1 MTCSPALIVL
11 QKGVGCPCIR
21 PLKSKSLFISWL
33 FIFSLECGHVILFSS
48 QTISSDSNAETLSA
62 RYEPHVCLT
71 RDALFR
77 LLNNHGPD
85 FGEQWEVPV
94 WVKLNPGKGKSSQS
108 CPLISCISITRKVH
122 EIMKEDNLYTYRKM
136 FFIFNYPSEIKFK
149 VENMIT
155 SFCIA
160 PKWPH
165 GDTGDFLKPLV
176 RR

>member
-11 QKGVGCPCIR
+11 QKDVGFHTHKAAKVQITVYIMVVHLFFGVCN
-21 PLKSKSLFISWL
+21 
-33 FIFSLECGHVILFSS
+33 VILFSL

-94 WVKLNPGKGKSSQS
+94 WVKLNPGKGKSLRS
-108 CPLISCISITRKVH
+108 CPLISCTNITRKVH
-122 EIMKEDNLYTYRKM
+122 EIMTEKNLRTYRRI
-136 FFIFNYPSEIKFK
+136 FFVFNYPSEIKLK
-149 VENMIT
+149 VKNT
-155 SFCIA
+155 QHPSVHCS
-160 PKWPH
+160 
-165 GDTGDFLKPLV
+165 
-176 RR
+176 